1 MKPMKYVSKISCKR
15 KNPTNEQHRKND
27 ITNKWQKLLSGTV
40 ITGSLLVCLLCQ
52 TERFPDTDVPK
63 REYRLTG
70 TSLQSVKHVT
80 SYTGGC
86 NTIYDDTLY
95 EGETIVA
102 EEGASGKQET
112 TTLVTYLNGRA
123 VSEDIID
130 TRTITPATTREVR
143 VGTKKRPEFLAPVE
157 GYVITS
163 YVGPRWGRSHNGLD
177 LAVPVGTPVSN
188 SAAGTVIQSGW
199 NGGYGISVYVDC
211 GDGVIIRYGH
221 LSEVYVEVGQTVSQG
236 ETLGLSGNT
245 GNSTGPH
252 LHFEMRIQ
260 DEVVDPL
267 DYMDL

>member
-1 MKPMKYVSKISCKR
+1 MKYLRKISCKR
-15 KNPTNEQHRKND
+15 E
-27 ITNKWQKLLSGTV
+27 KLFSSVL

-52 TERFPDTDVPK
+52 AEHFPNIDVPK
-63 REYRLTG
+63 REYSLTG
-70 TSLQSVKHVT
+70 TTLQSVKRVT
-80 SYTGGC
+80 PYTGGC

-95 EGETIVA
+95 EGEMIVA
-102 EEGASGKQET
+102 EEGTSGKQET

-143 VGTKKRPEFLAPVE
+143 VGTKKRPEFLTPVE

-177 LAVPVGTPVSN
+177 LAVPVGTPVLN

-211 GDGVIIRYGH
+211 GDGIVIRYGH
-221 LSEVYVEVGQTVSQG
+221 LSEAYVEVGQTVSQG